1 MLKTLAIHAIRIY
14 QKFLSPLSV
23 SSCRFTPS
31 CSSYAIQAFETHGFL
46 RGLILTLVR
55 ISKCH
60 PFHPGG
66 LDPVPIKHLNGKET
80 YNRNHTIGGHYPALE
95 HPLSPTK
102 IKANKKGDS

>member
-14 QKFLSPLSV
+14 QKFLSPLTV

-46 RGLILTLVR
+46 GGLLLTLVR

-66 LDPVPIKHLNGKET
+66 FDPVPKN
-80 YNRNHTIGGHYPALE
+80 ALKWKRG
-95 HPLSPTK
+95 S
-102 IKANKKGDS
+102 

>member
-14 QKFLSPLSV
+14 QKVLSPLTV

-31 CSSYAIQAFETHGFL
+31 CSSYAMQAFEAHGFL

-55 ISKCH
+55 ILKCH

-66 LDPVPIKHLNGKET
+66 FDPVPKNVFKWT
-80 YNRNHTIGGHYPALE
+80 R
-95 HPLSPTK
+95 
-102 IKANKKGDS
+102 DS

>member
-1 MLKTLAIHAIRIY
+1 MLKILAIHAIRIY
-14 QKFLSPLSV
+14 QKVLSPLTV

-66 LDPVPIKHLNGKET
+66 FDPVPKNVLKWT
-80 YNRNHTIGGHYPALE
+80 R
-95 HPLSPTK
+95 
-102 IKANKKGDS
+102 DS